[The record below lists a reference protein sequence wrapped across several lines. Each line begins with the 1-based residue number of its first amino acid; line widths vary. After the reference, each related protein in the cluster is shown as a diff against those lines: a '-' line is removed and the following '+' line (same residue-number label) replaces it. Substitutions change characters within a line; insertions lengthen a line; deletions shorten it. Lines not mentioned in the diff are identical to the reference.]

1 MDWTNLAALAATAAL
16 FAGVFL
22 LNRRRVN
29 FSLLTIGALVAG
41 IPLGLVFQGH
51 VDYIKPVG
59 TIYLHVM
66 LAIVAPLIIVSI
78 LSSVMSLGSHAK
90 LRSIGLRSVGWLLLI
105 NAIAVVL
112 TLGFALATRTGANA
126 SVVVEG
132 INVSALENLVTPFT
146 DVVVGFF
153 PTNIVS
159 DVADN
164 KIIPI
169 IIFTLM
175 VAVAYTL
182 VAEREPEK
190 VRVVAPVVEALRA
203 IIYRAVGF
211 VIALT
216 PYAVLTLTAVAA
228 SNATAR
234 GDRVTA
240 LLSLLV
246 LAFVICLVDTF
257 LVNGVL
263 LRVWADVSPV
273 QFFRKLVPAQMTA
286 FTTQSSVATLPVTT
300 DVLTRRMGVPSDVA
314 NFTAPLGTTIGMPGC
329 SGIWPILVAVFGIH
343 ALGIDYSFQDYL
355 VLAVLGVVVSVG
367 TAGVPGTAT
376 ITTTTV
382 LTAAGLPL
390 ELVAVTLPISTIAD
404 MARTMTNV
412 TSAAVAATIVARQV
426 GRLDDAVFEGT
437 RDYVPDPDPA
447 PASQASTAPAGT
459 YLDQP
464 VGVGGGYA
472 PSVPVGQCSITDR

>member
-1 MDWTNLAALAATAAL
+1 MDWTNLAALAATAVL
-16 FAGVFL
+16 FAGVYA
-22 LNRRRVN
+22 LNQRKVN
-29 FSLLTIGALVAG
+29 FSLLTIGALLAG
-41 IPLGLVFQGH
+41 IPLGVVFQGH
-51 VDYIKPVG
+51 VDWIKPVG
-59 TIYLHVM
+59 TIYLHVL
-66 LAIVAPLIIVSI
+66 LAIVAPLIIISI
-78 LSSVMSLGSHAK
+78 LSSVVQLGSHAK
-90 LRSIGLRSVGWLLLI
+90 LRSIGIRSVVWLLAI

-112 TLGFALATRTGANA
+112 TLGLALATRTGSDA

-132 INVSALENLVTPFT
+132 INVSALENLVQPFT
-146 DVVVGFF
+146 DVVVDFF

-159 DVADN
+159 DIADN

-175 VAVAYTL
+175 VAVAYTM
-182 VAEREPEK
+182 VAERSPEK
-190 VRVVAPVVEALRA
+190 VRVVAPLIEALRE

-211 VIALT
+211 VIVLT

-228 SNATAR
+228 ANATEG
-234 GDRVTA
+234 GDRVTP

-246 LAFVICLVDTF
+246 LAFVACLLDTF
-257 LVNGVL
+257 VVNSVL
-263 LRVWADVSPV
+263 LRVWADVSPL

-300 DVLTRRMGVPSDVA
+300 DVLTRRVGVPTDVA

-329 SGIWPILVAVFGIH
+329 SGIWPILVAVFGVH
-343 ALGIDYSFQDYL
+343 ALGIDYTLQDYV
-355 VLAVLGVVVSVG
+355 VLAVLGIVVSVG

-426 GRLDDAVFEGT
+426 GRLDDAIFEGT
-437 RDYVPDPDPA
+437 KDYVPDPEPVLVS
-447 PASQASTAPAGT
+447 PGGPGT
-459 YLDQP
+459 DDDLLGWDGP
-464 VGVGGGYA
+464 GRD
-472 PSVPVGQCSITDR
+472 SVPVGQCSLPAR